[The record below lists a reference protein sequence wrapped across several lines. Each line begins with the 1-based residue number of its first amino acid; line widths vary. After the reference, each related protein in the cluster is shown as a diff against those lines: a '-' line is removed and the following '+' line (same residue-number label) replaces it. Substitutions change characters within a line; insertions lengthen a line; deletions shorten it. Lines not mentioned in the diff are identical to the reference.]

1 MDFRLSE
8 EQQAFAD
15 SAAALF
21 ADHCSDE
28 ALRAHDT
35 GTAPYRQALWRACIE
50 LGLHSVLVPEAE
62 GGLGLGLTELMG
74 VLEAQGRSLALVPL
88 WEHQLAVATLARFAE
103 PAGLRADLAEA
114 MNGGLLLTA
123 SLRSLADTRGATLR
137 LERRASGGWRLS
149 GSVAAL
155 PLGDVADRAL
165 LGAAGEGGAPRL
177 LLLDLSQP
185 GVQRFPGRSQQH
197 LGVADLLIEGLD
209 LPDEAVLAEA
219 AHGWFE
225 PRAIACLAALQLG
238 VTAGQLQRTV
248 QYVSER
254 RQFDRPIGSFQL
266 VAGQLADARIALETL
281 RSALWQLVW
290 RLDAGLPALPQ
301 ALALRAQACDLGHF
315 AGHRAQHV
323 HGGMGVDVTYPI
335 HRCLYWSRALATA
348 LGGADDHL
356 TRLGD
361 WLAEHDALGW
371 KYDLPEPGEPAQPAE
386 LAEPAQ

>member
-28 ALRAHDT
+28 ALRAHDS
-35 GTAPYRQALWRACIE
+35 GSAPYREALWRACIE
-50 LGLHSVLVPEAE
+50 LGLHSVLVPEAD

-74 VLEAQGRSLALVPL
+74 VLEAQGRALALVPL
-88 WEHQLAVATLARFAE
+88 WEHQLAAATLARFAG
-103 PAGLRADLAEA
+103 AADLRADLGEA

-123 SLRSLADTRGATLR
+123 SLRALADTRGATLR
-137 LERRASGGWRLS
+137 LERRASGGWRLG

-165 LGAAGEGGAPRL
+165 LGAAGEGGTPRL
-177 LLLDLSQP
+177 VLLDLSQP
-185 GVQRFPGRSQQH
+185 GVQRFPGRSQHH
-197 LGVADLLIEGLD
+197 LGVADLRIDVD
-209 LPDEAVLAEA
+209 LPDAAVLAEA

-238 VTAGQLQRTV
+238 VTAGQLGRTV

-335 HRCLYWSRALATA
+335 HRFLYWSRALATA

-361 WLAEHDALGW
+361 WLAEHDTLGW
-371 KYDLPEPGEPAQPAE
+371 KYDLAEPGEAAQSAA